1 MKIQILDV
9 EQSGFIADEIDLH
22 FLPQE
27 IHTDLIA
34 TAVIVTRNNL
44 RLGTACAKT
53 RAEVNFSTKKPFRQ
67 KGTGNARAGTK
78 KSPLWRKGGVI
89 FPPRPRDF
97 STGFPKKQRKL
108 AFRNAF
114 SMRVN
119 EENSFFL
126 VRNLKDET
134 GKTKDMLKKLNIG
147 ELMNGKV
154 LFIYDSSNGNLG
166 TVLGNVQNVSPV
178 EWSSVCTFDIV
189 KNKKLVVTEE
199 AMKALES
206 RLNNA

>member
-9 EQSGFIADEIDLH
+9 EQNEFVADEIDLH

-27 IHTDLIA
+27 IHTDLI
-34 TAVIVTRNNL
+34 TNAVMVTRNNL
-44 RLGTACAKT
+44 RSGSACAKT
-53 RAEVNFSTKKPFRQ
+53 RAEVNFSTRKPFRQ

-108 AFRNAF
+108 AFKNAF

-119 EENSFFL
+119 GDNEFFL
-126 VRNLKDET
+126 VRNLKDDT
-134 GKTKDMLKKLNIG
+134 GKTKDLLKKINIG
-147 ELMNGKV
+147 ELLSGKV
-154 LFIYDSSNGNLG
+154 LLVYDITNGNLG
-166 TVLGNVQNVSPV
+166 TVLGNVKNLSPI
-178 EWSSVCTFDIV
+178 EWNSVCTYDIV
-189 KNKKLVVTEE
+189 KNRKLVVTEE
-199 AMKALES
+199 AFKALES

>member
-1 MKIQILDV
+1 MKIQILDIDQNELV
-9 EQSGFIADEIDLH
+9 ADEVDLH
-22 FLPQE
+22 FLPKE
-27 IHTDLIA
+27 IHTDLI
-34 TAVIVTRNNL
+34 TNAVIVTRNNL
-44 RLGTACAKT
+44 RFGNACAKT
-53 RAEVNFSTKKPFRQ
+53 RAEVNFSTRKPFRQ

-89 FPPRPRDF
+89 FAKKPRDF
-97 STGFPKKQRKL
+97 SIGFPKKQRKL

-134 GKTKDMLKKLNIG
+134 GKTKDLLKKINIG
-147 ELMNGKV
+147 ELLTGKV
-154 LFIYDSSNGNLG
+154 LLVYDLVNGNLS
-166 TVLGNVQNVSPV
+166 TVLGNVKNVSPI
-178 EWSSVCTFDIV
+178 EWSSVCTYDIV
-189 KNKKLVVTEE
+189 KNKKLIVTEE

>member
-1 MKIQILDV
+1 MKIQILDIDQK
-9 EQSGFIADEIDLH
+9 ELITDEIDFH

-27 IHTDLIA
+27 IHNDLIA
-34 TAVIVTRNNL
+34 NAVMVTRNNQ
-44 RLGTACAKT
+44 RAGSACAKT
-53 RAEVNFSTKKPFRQ
+53 RAEVNFSTRKPFRQ

-119 EENSFFL
+119 DDNSFFL
-126 VRNLKDET
+126 LRNLKDET
-134 GKTKDMLKKLNIG
+134 GKTKDMLKKINIG
-147 ELMNGKV
+147 ELLSGKV
-154 LFIYDSSNGNLG
+154 LLIYDPVNGNLG
-166 TVLGNVQNVSPV
+166 TVLGNVKNISPI
-178 EWSSVCTFDIV
+178 EWNSVCTYDIV
-189 KNKKLVVTEE
+189 KNKKLMITEE
-199 AMKALES
+199 ALKALES

>member
-9 EQSGFIADEIDLH
+9 EQNAFIADEIDLH

-27 IHTDLIA
+27 IHTDLI
-34 TAVIVTRNNL
+34 TNAVIVTRNNL
-44 RLGTACAKT
+44 RSGSASAKT
-53 RAEVNFSTKKPFRQ
+53 RAEVNFSTRKPFRQ

-89 FPPRPRDF
+89 FPPRPRSF
-97 STGFPKKQRKL
+97 ATGFPKKQRKL
-108 AFRNAF
+108 AFKNAF

-119 EENSFFL
+119 EDNTFFL

-134 GKTKDMLKKLNIG
+134 GKTKDLLKKINTG
-147 ELMNGKV
+147 ELLSGKV
-154 LFIYDSSNGNLG
+154 LLIYDATNGNLG
-166 TVLGNVQNVSPV
+166 TVLGNVKNLSPI
-178 EWSSVCTFDIV
+178 EWNSVCTYDIV
-189 KNKKLVVTEE
+189 KNKKLIVTEE